1 MHSAI
6 FYAKP
11 TSHREKWEEF
21 LRVVDHQIAKDKN
34 VVRLAENVWLLN
46 VRESPSALGYL
57 IGFADRSGLPYGIL
71 PFEREPVWLPA
82 SFDPRT
88 S

>member
-11 TSHREKWEEF
+11 DQRAGWDDF
-21 LRVVDHQIAKDKN
+21 LRKIDQKLETN
-34 VVRLAENVWLLN
+34 RSFVRLAENVWLLD
-46 VRESPSALGYL
+46 VKQSAAALGWL
-57 IGFADRSGLPYGIL
+57 IGFSETAGVAYGIL
-71 PFEREPVWLPA
+71 PFAQAPEWLPA
-82 SFDPRT
+82 SFDPKP